1 MTKRFN
7 YAGTCIPGKHFM
19 VDISKKLE
27 SIFGLIKEEE
37 YFTINRPRQFGK
49 TTTMFLLSKML
60 EKQDYLV
67 LRTSFAGIGDAAYE
81 REDVFSKTFAEL
93 LLELLQKKV
102 PEIAAQLKTPGDTV
116 TSLKLLSLFITQ
128 LIKKC
133 NKPVV
138 LMIDEVDKSTNNQ
151 LFLSFLGMLR
161 DKYLLR
167 NEGEDETFHSVI
179 LAGVHDVKNMKIKVR
194 PNEEKKINSPWN
206 IAVDFT
212 IDLTFSAVEIETM
225 LADYSTEKK
234 ISMDIP
240 AIAERL
246 YDFTSGY
253 PFLVSKLCYIIDTYI
268 MEESDTTWNT
278 VYVDRAVDRII
289 REENT
294 NFDSLIKNL
303 ENNRELYKLVEAILL
318 EDVEIENSPKVP
330 LINLGR
336 TYGIFDTSST
346 YLSIHNRIY
355 KQIIYDYMSLKLKID
370 TLLNR
375 KIGDYSKS
383 SIFIKEDNS
392 LDFEKIL
399 IRFQVFMKEQ
409 FSKKD
414 KDFIEANWRLI
425 YIAFIKPIINGHGF
439 DFKEVQVSEEK
450 RLDVAITFYD
460 KKYVTELKIWNG
472 PKKHSKGIE
481 QLRDYL
487 ERQHLDSGYLVIF
500 DFKKE
505 MDYKSEWIESGGKQ
519 IFAV

>member
-1 MTKRFN
+1 
-7 YAGTCIPGKHFM
+7 
-19 VDISKKLE
+19 
-27 SIFGLIKEEE
+27 
-37 YFTINRPRQFGK
+37 
-49 TTTMFLLSKML
+49 
-60 EKQDYLV
+60 
-67 LRTSFAGIGDAAYE
+67 
-81 REDVFSKTFAEL
+81 
-93 LLELLQKKV
+93 ELLQKKV

-161 DKYLLR
+161 DKYLQR

-194 PNEEKKINSPWN
+194 PDEEKKINSPWN

-212 IDLTFSAVEIETM
+212 IDLAFSAKEIETM
-225 LADYSTEKK
+225 LTDYSTEKK

-240 AIAERL
+240 GIAERL

-253 PFLVSKLCYIIDTYI
+253 PFLVSKLCYIIETYVI
-268 MEESDTTWNT
+268 EESDTTWNT
-278 VYVDRAVDRII
+278 VYVDRAVDRIT

-294 NFDSLIKNL
+294 NFDSLVKNM
-303 ENNRELYKLVEAILL
+303 ENNKELYKLVENILL
-318 EDVEIENSPKVP
+318 NDMVPAFNIHNP
-330 LINLGR
+330 LIKLGT
-336 TYGIFDTSST
+336 TYGIIDKRAGKTV
-346 YLSIHNRIY
+346 IHNKVY
-355 KQIIYDYMSLKLKID
+355 KEILYNYMASKIETSRLT
-370 TLLNR
+370 TLPV
-375 KIGDYSKS
+375 IAEPG
-383 SIFIKEDNS
+383 FIKEDNS

-414 KDFIEANWRLI
+414 KAFIEANWRLI

-460 KKYVTELKIWNG
+460 KKYVTELKIWKG
-472 PKKHSKGIE
+472 PKKHAKGIE